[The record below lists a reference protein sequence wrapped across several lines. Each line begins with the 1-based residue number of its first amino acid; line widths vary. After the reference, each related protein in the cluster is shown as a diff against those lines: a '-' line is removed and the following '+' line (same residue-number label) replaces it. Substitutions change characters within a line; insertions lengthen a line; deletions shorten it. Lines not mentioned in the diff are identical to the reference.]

1 MRFKFKA
8 GSAYLIAEIGNNHE
22 GSFLRAKKMIKLAS
36 KTGVDAVKFQT
47 FNTQGFISNKA
58 KKKSLILKKFQ
69 LSQSDFKKLKTY
81 SHRCKLNFIST
92 PLDIDSAYFLGKISD
107 AIKISSGDNNY
118 MKIIEIALS
127 FNKNVI
133 ISTGLLNFKEANK
146 IIKKITKNL
155 KLEKVR
161 KNKLFT
167 LCFLLSCKL

>member
-1 MRFKFKA
+1 MQLNFRLLILKVS
-8 GSAYLIAEIGNNHE
+8 SAIRL
-22 GSFLRAKKMIKLAS
+22 
-36 KTGVDAVKFQT
+36 
-47 FNTQGFISNKA
+47 
-58 KKKSLILKKFQ
+58 KKKLNFKKFQ

-146 IIKKITKNL
+146 IIKKLLKNL
-155 KLEKVR
+155 KLR
-161 KNKLFT
+161 K
-167 LCFLLSCKL
+167 S